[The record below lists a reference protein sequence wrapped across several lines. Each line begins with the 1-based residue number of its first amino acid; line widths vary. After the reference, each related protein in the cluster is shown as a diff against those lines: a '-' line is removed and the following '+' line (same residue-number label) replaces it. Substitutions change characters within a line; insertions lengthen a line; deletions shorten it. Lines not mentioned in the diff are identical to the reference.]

1 MVDTAGTKLLSRRVE
16 TNEAE
21 DLCGL
26 IDEVL
31 FLARGVVWPS
41 ARLEDDTTLLLALLW
56 EREQRVVYFPGLT
69 LLDRARDAY

>member
-1 MVDTAGTKLLSRRVE
+1 VVDTAGTKLLSRRVE

-41 ARLEDDTTLLLALLW
+41 ARLEMTLRYCWLCCGNGSNGSFTFQVL
-56 EREQRVVYFPGLT
+56 RC
-69 LLDRARDAY
+69 